1 MLEVRCP
8 TNLLSRVWLKVDNVK
23 LLKPL
28 TSTKVDGL
36 ESAKEIVY
44 KKEPQID
51 KKPSG
56 KPTNIKPTF

>member
-1 MLEVRCP
+1 M
-8 TNLLSRVWLKVDNVK
+8 DNVK

-51 KKPSG
+51 KKHSG
-56 KPTNIKPTF
+56 KPTNIKPNFLESPQK